1 MNKDFNELFL
11 RVFGPLFQEH
21 KFVMHN
27 FPGMN
32 ASFFS
37 YDKSCGLLRYIGY
50 KLYSM
55 FDGESYNYEIYY
67 GISALSSIT
76 FLKTEKKFYFPVYG
90 EINLRISYRY
100 SARDNGPQKLERSI
114 GSYYYYKSDAVKTLD
129 DLSKAYRELMDFG
142 SKYLFARSLKE
153 YIDESIRINIAYFRS
168 DTSFLDAILLKDTE
182 HTLFVV
188 EKLLAITQVE
198 VDRIYKDQK
207 VEEYLKPRL
216 DPSES
221 EFEYLVNPLLYLEEL
236 KQRKACLLAGDIS
249 RYEQQVQENRRVS
262 LLWIQKRLKL
272 PIE

>member
-27 FPGMN
+27 FPGMS

-50 KLYSM
+50 KLRSM
-55 FDGESYNYEIYY
+55 FDGESYHYEIYF

-76 FLKTEKKFYFPVYG
+76 FLETGKKFYFPVFG
-90 EINLRISYRY
+90 EINQRINYGY
-100 SARDNGPQKLERSI
+100 FAKDNGLDELRHSI
-114 GSYYYYKSDAVKTLD
+114 GFYYCYKSDAGKTLD
-129 DLSKAYRELMDFG
+129 DLSKAYRQLMDFG
-142 SKYLFARSLKE
+142 GKYLFTRSLKE
-153 YIDESIRINIAYFRS
+153 YIDESIRIDITYFCS
-168 DTSFLDAILLKDTE
+168 DTPFLDAILLKDNE

-188 EKLLAITQVE
+188 EKLLASTQVE

-262 LLWIQKRLKL
+262 LLWIQKRLKQ
-272 PIE
+272 PVV